1 MNRDV
6 KKFVILGE
14 GTSDSMLE
22 YPLRWLLSHHG
33 FLEKYEFDNS
43 KVLNLKSNS
52 LKTES
57 KVQALLACTQP
68 DVLFIHRDGD
78 GAGYE
83 ARKAEIV
90 NACSYENSVKCI
102 PVVPVKMLESWFLSD
117 LNAIRIAAGNPK
129 GHAEIHLPNFKQL
142 EQISNPKEK
151 LFDYLRTA
159 ADLKGRRLKKFKP
172 HKARRLVA
180 EEIKSFRPLLDLP
193 SFSELSQEIQQLVSY
208 LNKPLPW
215 N

>member
-6 KKFVILGE
+6 KRFVILGE

-33 FLEKYEFDNS
+33 FLGKYEFDNS
-43 KVLNLKSNS
+43 KVLSLESNS
-52 LKTES
+52 LKMES
-57 KVQALLACTQP
+57 KVQALLGCTQP

-78 GAGYE
+78 AAGYE

-90 NACSYENSVKCI
+90 HACSSENSVKCI
-102 PVVPVKMLESWFLSD
+102 PVIPVKMLESWFLSD
-117 LNAIRIAAGNPK
+117 LNAIRIAAGNPQ
-129 GHAEIHLPNFKQL
+129 GHVEIPLPKFNQL
-142 EQISNPKEK
+142 ERIANPKEK
-151 LFDYLRTA
+151 LFDCLRAA

-180 EEIKSFRPLLDLP
+180 EEIESFHPLLDLP
-193 SFSELSQEIQQLVSY
+193 SFNELSQEIQQLVND
-208 LNKPLPW
+208 LK
-215 N
+215 

>member
-22 YPLRWLLSHHG
+22 YPLRWLLSYHG
-33 FLEKYEFDNS
+33 FLEKYEFDDS
-43 KVLNLKSNS
+43 TVLSLRSNS

-57 KVQALLACTQP
+57 KVEALLNRIQP
-68 DVLFIHRDGD
+68 DVLFVHRDGD

-83 ARKAEIV
+83 ARKTEIIH
-90 NACSYENSVKCI
+90 ACSSVNFVKCI
-102 PVVPVKMLESWFLSD
+102 PIVPVRMLESWFLSD

-129 GHAEIHLPNFKQL
+129 GHVDVCLPNFSQL
-142 EQISNPKEK
+142 EKIADPKEQ
-151 LFDYLRTA
+151 LFKCLRSA
-159 ADLKGRRLKKFKP
+159 ADLKGRRLKKFSP

-180 EEIKSFRPLLDLP
+180 EEITCFRQLLTLP
-193 SFSELSQEIQQLVSY
+193 SFKELSQEIKQLVND
-208 LNKPLPW
+208 L
-215 N
+215 